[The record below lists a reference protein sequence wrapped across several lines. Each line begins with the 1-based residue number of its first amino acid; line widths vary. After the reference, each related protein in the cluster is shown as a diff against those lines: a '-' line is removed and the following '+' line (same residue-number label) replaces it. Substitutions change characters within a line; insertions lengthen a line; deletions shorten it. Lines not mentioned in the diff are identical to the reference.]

1 MMFQEGLERCWMR
14 NKDFYLGILEDVIAR
29 MEQLEI
35 TVDEL
40 SLASGL
46 EPKRLIHIFDG
57 MIEDLTLLELD
68 NLLTAVRVTPTTFA
82 MA

>member
-1 MMFQEGLERCWMR
+1 MFQEGLERCWMR